1 MPLYLLQASYSAAA
15 VKGMINKPQDRLAIA
30 SRNMEAAG
38 GTVHSL
44 YFAFGK
50 HDVIG
55 IGELPE
61 NIDALAFSMASAATG
76 AFSSFNLIPLLTSQD
91 AVEAMKRAGPIA
103 EGYSAPT
110 G

>member
-1 MPLYLLQASYSAAA
+1 MPLYLVQASYSAAA
-15 VKGMINKPQDRLAIA
+15 VKGMIDKPQNRLVVA

-44 YFAFGK
+44 YFAFGE

-55 IGELPE
+55 IGELPG
-61 NIDALAFSMASAATG
+61 NVDAVAFSMASAATG
-76 AFSSFNLIPLLTSQD
+76 AFSSFTLTPLLTSEE
-91 AVEAMKRAGPIA
+91 AIEAMKLAGPIA
-103 EGYSAPT
+103 EGYAAPT

>member
-1 MPLYLLQASYSAAA
+1 MPLDLVQASYSTAA
-15 VKGMINKPQDRLAIA
+15 VKGMIDKPQNRLVVA

-38 GTVHSL
+38 GTVHAL
-44 YFAFGK
+44 YFAFGE
-50 HDVIG
+50 HDVVG
-55 IGELPE
+55 IGELPGHV
-61 NIDALAFSMASAATG
+61 DAVAFSMASAATG
-76 AFSSFNLIPLLTSQD
+76 AFSSFILTPLLTSEE